1 LPILDPAEV
10 KNFPGELSCP
20 IITGSERTIIMPPI
34 KNANTKDRN
43 GNNAFF
49 LTAIKNGVII

>member
-34 KNANTKDRN
+34 KKAKTKDRN

-49 LTAIKNGVII
+49 LTPIKNRVII

>member
-1 LPILDPAEV
+1 LPILDPADV

-20 IITGSERTIIMPPI
+20 IITGSERTIIIPPI
-34 KNANTKDRN
+34 KNAKTKDRN

-49 LTAIKNGVII
+49 LNATRNLVIT